1 MTDYSTKT
9 FSEIIL
15 GIATTLS
22 EYFVTLVASLSVL
35 LFIWGV
41 TKYVYKG
48 DSQAERTKGKN
59 LMLWGIIA
67 LFVLFGVWG
76 ILELLANTFNIA
88 FNVPPQFSY

>member
-1 MTDYSTKT
+1 MEDLSTKT

-22 EYFVTLVASLSVL
+22 EYFVTLFASISVL

-48 DSQAERTKGKN
+48 DSEAERTKGKN
-59 LMLWGIIA
+59 LMFWGIIA
-67 LFVLFGVWG
+67 LFVLFGIWG
-76 ILELLANTFNIA
+76 ILELLANTFGIE
-88 FNVPPQFSY
+88 FDVPPQFKY